1 MLCTQVFDKYE
12 ELLQEAAS
20 AGSCIESTD
29 FCLELLFDSERSNL
43 SELMENLYY
52 KNPAKKPILQS
63 INTAYVSLLDALPRE
78 RAKARWKIKDR
89 VKQLKK
95 DYGLR
100 KKGHLLVNPLE
111 WDKFRKDE
119 TVQKAHRTEDLED
132 FHQKMGDAWWDKI
145 LSTPWHSQESSRC
158 HTIAYLFDDI
168 KFIPYI
174 AMLVGEDCAYY
185 SEKSQNFVRM
195 IESLSQEEFQQIKDM
210 KIPGLED
217 LLDYT
222 KILIN
227 QMHDSEE
234 NKGKQVTYLSVL
246 RNLTRTCQHF
256 LEIGTDQEKHFTLNL
271 AFNSYVTN
279 SLNDAMRDSLIDSI
293 VKGLDLND
301 SVAVNFKEKYSAEFK
316 NQIKE
321 SIKIR
326 GSSSTANL
334 KQVTKDLQNLSDF
347 YDTVKELNNQFADD
361 WWMPL
366 FLASEA
372 EELEKKLITP
382 DNEKTCQPAIHYLK
396 GLAQAETMGYFS
408 HPKWGATFQA
418 RTTNAL
424 RKIILN
430 DALVSSAENRFPV
443 DLIEEYMLQDLKEFN
458 KFMEQTEEVISNS
471 NVPDVITKVRDGLRD
486 KMMSKEFK
494 ILRSYDNTSF
504 FSGIKHL
511 YSYIQVLDDEDIAE
525 AFKRKFDTS
534 TSTKVLIKFADSL
547 NRVSGCKDIAI
558 PLLRKVIEKEKS
570 LQRIEHIRQSL
581 EEIPC
586 QLRHYIQESF
596 DRQPDEAYNM
606 IREFSQLMPILKNS
620 DKLKEKFESW
630 VQDIFE
636 PPRYMDLEYRTKG
649 FVVYLNPEQKKI
661 EVTITDKD
669 LLKDKNIADYCILA
683 TSKCFAQ
690 RNKADELFSNLP
702 GNERWK
708 KQEAMRQKYEK
719 NRDKKILKFVKIKQ
733 QAKRFEEELDS
744 LPDKESLSGEE
755 LEKVTRRERLLT
767 AQLEERKRK
776 ANELM
781 DKAIVSEVYDVM
793 GYACKQALE
802 NIVGD
807 ISETPK
813 ITEDLVHAIAL
824 YYDNYQ
830 NKELLKNMLCD
841 VLNGNPLAV
850 HNKIKNRKAKAE
862 FEKKGVSME
871 AWLSEFETNYTPER
885 NIKFIE
891 SKEEQRQHH
900 FKEAVD
906 IYEKMGVKI
915 EKKSTYE
922 TLMTEY
928 DKIKDRTDIDEAV
941 KRDLKTQLRG
951 IKSLEGEIEDENIND
966 VRVYME
972 NDPLKVLQMGSHFPN
987 QSCLALGSG
996 NSWAAVAN
1004 AADINKRVIY
1014 IEMDDTVIAR
1024 KLVCLNDDGEIVQF
1038 RTYSNRLDLDLN
1050 NCFADYLARLSKATK
1065 APLGKDGNVSTI
1077 LAEEWYNDGMVL
1089 PATPEPIK
1097 IHPLSMAS

>member
-1 MLCTQVFDKYE
+1 MLNTATRVGVKNIKMTNTDMDGIIE
-12 ELLQEAAS
+12 
-20 AGSCIESTD
+20 ESTNY
-29 FCLELLFDSERSNL
+29 LFRCQH
-43 SELMENLYY
+43 
-52 KNPAKKPILQS
+52 IQ
-63 INTAYVSLLDALPRE
+63 PR
-78 RAKARWKIKDR
+78 
-89 VKQLKK
+89 
-95 DYGLR
+95 
-100 KKGHLLVNPLE
+100 
-111 WDKFRKDE
+111 
-119 TVQKAHRTEDLED
+119 
-132 FHQKMGDAWWDKI
+132 
-145 LSTPWHSQESSRC
+145 LST
-158 HTIAYLFDDI
+158 I
-168 KFIPYI
+168 
-174 AMLVGEDCAYY
+174 
-185 SEKSQNFVRM
+185 SE
-195 IESLSQEEFQQIKDM
+195 
-210 KIPGLED
+210 
-217 LLDYT
+217 
-222 KILIN
+222 
-227 QMHDSEE
+227 
-234 NKGKQVTYLSVL
+234 
-246 RNLTRTCQHF
+246 
-256 LEIGTDQEKHFTLNL
+256 
-271 AFNSYVTN
+271 
-279 SLNDAMRDSLIDSI
+279 
-293 VKGLDLND
+293 
-301 SVAVNFKEKYSAEFK
+301 
-316 NQIKE
+316 
-321 SIKIR
+321 
-326 GSSSTANL
+326 
-334 KQVTKDLQNLSDF
+334 
-347 YDTVKELNNQFADD
+347 
-361 WWMPL
+361 
-366 FLASEA
+366 
-372 EELEKKLITP
+372 
-382 DNEKTCQPAIHYLK
+382 
-396 GLAQAETMGYFS
+396 
-408 HPKWGATFQA
+408 
-418 RTTNAL
+418 
-424 RKIILN
+424 
-430 DALVSSAENRFPV
+430 
-443 DLIEEYMLQDLKEFN
+443 DLKEFN

-494 ILRSYDNTSF
+494 ILRSYDNTNF

-547 NRVSGCKDIAI
+547 KRVSGCKDIAI

-586 QLRHYIQESF
+586 QLRHYIQKSF

-606 IREFSQLMPILKNS
+606 IREFSQLMPILKKS

-669 LLKDKNIADYCILA
+669 LLIDKNIADYCILA

-690 RNKADELFSNLP
+690 RNKADELFSDLP

-767 AQLEERKRK
+767 AQLKERKRK

-793 GYACKQALE
+793 GYTCKQALE
-802 NIVGD
+802 NIVGE

-830 NKELLKNMLCD
+830 NKELLKNMLKD
-841 VLNGNPLAV
+841 ILNGNPLAV
-850 HNKIKNRKAKAE
+850 YDKIKNRKAKAG
-862 FEKKGVSME
+862 FEKKGVNME

-915 EKKSTYE
+915 EKKSTYK
-922 TLMTEY
+922 TLVEEY
-928 DKIKDRTDIDEAV
+928 NKIKDKTDIDEAV

-951 IKSLEGEIEDENIND
+951 IKSLEGEIEDENIKD

-1014 IEMDDTVIAR
+1014 IEMDDTIIAR
-1024 KLVCLNDDGEIVQF
+1024 KLVCLNDDGKIVQF

-1050 NCFADYLARLSKATK
+1050 NCFANYLERLSKATK
-1065 APLGKDGNVSTI
+1065 APLANDGNVSTI
-1077 LAEEWYNDGMVL
+1077 LAEEWYNDGMVEI
-1089 PATPEPIK
+1089 AKPEPIK